1 MHACFI
7 VNTLDL
13 SGFGSLPTFLR
24 SQLSFSPQHHYVK
37 GECRR
42 WTQGQGDQRKTMTSF
57 STTDLHKHLW
67 NLRISMATNIQ
78 SHDMEKTGL
87 VFSSP
92 SSKPGIL
99 AENSNHLD
107 HVRMGAVAYEEKTQR
122 SSSGHLPLLCNLDTP
137 RSSGSG
143 DRAVRLDCK
152 SEKIVDLEQTVAR
165 LKNALVSLEE
175 ENLSLN
181 RKIKS
186 ERVSS
191 LSNHTPYAVNT
202 RSTNK
207 SHELDNSP
215 NSELKVSFNFD
226 TTHQDGMKQDKLSE
240 HSEIDTCK
248 GERES
253 HEERYLILTKEK
265 QDLEKKLKKTEDYS
279 KACADELK
287 MLLQKYEDFKALNKI
302 LNKQSKNLA
311 KENRWLKDTLDT
323 VQAGVRPK
331 DPSLSLEPKE
341 GSEGRVSVQLE
352 MANER
357 CANLSHEKGHLEEKV
372 ASLSREVCHL
382 KDELDFSNAEIHR
395 LEAERSAIEGT
406 ARSPPAGKHQSARIL
421 DSVGKEQESHSTV
434 AQLKE
439 ENRTLRV
446 KLEANTKYIKEMKSS
461 TRRLTEEQ
469 GLLENCL
476 HTLQMER
483 DLLQGEV
490 RKLHQEY
497 IELSGNVS
505 EQLRERSPAST
516 RIMAGSHKMADWTGD
531 DEPRHE
537 SPKLPLHSSPITREM
552 LDSSIGGETIDQI
565 RKRLEEDEQRGAQR
579 YKNTIHQNE

>member
-1 MHACFI
+1 
-7 VNTLDL
+7 
-13 SGFGSLPTFLR
+13 
-24 SQLSFSPQHHYVK
+24 
-37 GECRR
+37 
-42 WTQGQGDQRKTMTSF
+42 
-57 STTDLHKHLW
+57 
-67 NLRISMATNIQ
+67 
-78 SHDMEKTGL
+78 MEKTGL

-99 AENSNHLD
+99 AENSNHVD
-107 HVRMGAVAYEEKTQR
+107 HVRMGVVAYEEKTQR
-122 SSSGHLPLLCNLDTP
+122 SSSENVPLLCNLDTP

-152 SEKIVDLEQTVAR
+152 SENIVDLEQTVAR

-181 RKIKS
+181 RKIIVCKS
-186 ERVSS
+186 ERMSS
-191 LSNHTPYAVNT
+191 SSNHTPYAVNP
-202 RSTNK
+202 RSTDK
-207 SHELDNSP
+207 SNDLDNSP
-215 NSELKVSFNFD
+215 TSKLKVSFNLD
-226 TTHQDGMKQDKLSE
+226 TTHQDGMKQDKLSK
-240 HSEIDTCK
+240 HSETDTWK

-253 HEERYLILTKEK
+253 HEERHLVLAKEK

-279 KACADELK
+279 TACADELK
-287 MLLQKYEDFKALNKI
+287 KLLQKYEDFKTLNKI
-302 LNKQSKNLA
+302 LNKQRKSLA
-311 KENRWLKDTLDT
+311 KENHWLKDTLNT

-341 GSEGRVSVQLE
+341 GSEGMVSVQLE

-357 CANLSHEKGHLEEKV
+357 CAHLSHEKGHLEEKV
-372 ASLSREVCHL
+372 ASLSGLVCCL
-382 KDELDFSNAEIHR
+382 KDELEFSKAEIHR
-395 LEAERSAIEGT
+395 LEAERSTIEGT
-406 ARSPPAGKHQSARIL
+406 ARSPPAGKHQSAFIL
-421 DSVGKEQESHSTV
+421 DSVGKERESHSPV

-446 KLEANTKYIKEMKSS
+446 KLEANTKYMKEMESS

-476 HTLQMER
+476 HTVQMER

-505 EQLRERSPAST
+505 VQLRERSPASP
-516 RIMAGSHKMADWTGD
+516 RILAGSHKMADWTSD

-537 SPKLPLHSSPITREM
+537 SPKLPLQSSPTTREM
-552 LDSSIGGETIDQI
+552 LDSSIGMVKTC
-565 RKRLEEDEQRGAQR
+565 
-579 YKNTIHQNE
+579 